1 MGGDILS
8 VINPGDH
15 ASSDRHAFAA
25 KRVTDDVHLLLQ
37 SGTGAKIELRGTAP
51 ERRLLHGQE
60 GQVDLRRVGGGARA
74 TVRARW

>member
-37 SGTGAKIELRGTAP
+37 AGAEGEEEAEAEEEEEEEEEEEAP
-51 ERRLLHGQE
+51 
-60 GQVDLRRVGGGARA
+60 A
-74 TVRARW
+74 